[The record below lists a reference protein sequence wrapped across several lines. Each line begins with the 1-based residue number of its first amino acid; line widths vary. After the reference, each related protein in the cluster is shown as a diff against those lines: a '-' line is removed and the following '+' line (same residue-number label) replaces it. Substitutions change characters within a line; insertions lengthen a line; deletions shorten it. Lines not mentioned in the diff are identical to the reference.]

1 MEELTEKDMIK
12 SIQRQIYWTM
22 TMFYDDKITKS
33 IREDIKDQLEGII
46 RSAGIDRRLTIKLVG
61 KDLRFSIYIDK
72 ELISYFIA
80 LEARN
85 IYKIAPVLFKINK
98 IIRRDGDGK

>member
-61 KDLRFSIYIDK
+61 KDLRFSI
-72 ELISYFIA
+72 
-80 LEARN
+80 
-85 IYKIAPVLFKINK
+85 
-98 IIRRDGDGK
+98 